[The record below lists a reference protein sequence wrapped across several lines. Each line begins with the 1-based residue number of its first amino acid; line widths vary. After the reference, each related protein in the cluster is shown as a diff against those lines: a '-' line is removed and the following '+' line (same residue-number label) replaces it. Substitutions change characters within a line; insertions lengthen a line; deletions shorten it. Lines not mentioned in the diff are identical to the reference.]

1 MSTTAAGALAVKPAL
16 ASFRSACSASARAAA
31 RSFSIRRRSAATSM
45 TPATSSSAVMPSTSI
60 DAEAVKPSAAGET
73 GSSRSSDRI
82 RSSCPASGVA
92 SMPASRAATRW
103 LGRSP

>member
-1 MSTTAAGALAVKPAL
+1 LSTTAAGALAVKPAL

-45 TPATSSSAVMPSTSI
+45 TPATSSSAVTPSTST
-60 DAEAVKPSAAGET
+60 DADAVKPSEG
-73 GSSRSSDRI
+73 GLSRSSDRI

-92 SMPASRAATRW
+92 SMPDSRAATRW